1 VGVMKTAALAVLLVA
16 AAAGCGGSDDDAP
29 SREDFAGSANRI
41 CREAE
46 AKVNEIAEQTRA
58 RPGLDPDE
66 AAIEVLE
73 RGTEAYRPYMDR
85 LRDLAAPEDLRD
97 DWDAFLDGVQ
107 EAFDLFPRLAAAT
120 RSRDREELSE
130 LTTRFAQI
138 AGDTRPFAQEH
149 GLTDC
154 LPEN

>member
-1 VGVMKTAALAVLLVA
+1 MKRTVLALLLVA
-16 AAAGCGGSDDDAP
+16 LAAGCGGSDDDAP
-29 SREDFAGSANRI
+29 SGDEFADSANRI

-46 AKVNEIAEQTRA
+46 ARIAEIVEETRGRA
-58 RPGLDPDE
+58 GLDPDE

-73 RGTEAYRPYMDR
+73 RGTEAYGPYMDR
-85 LRDLAAPEDLRD
+85 LRDLTPPEDLRGE
-97 DWDAFLDGVQ
+97 WESFLDGVQ

-149 GLTDC
+149 GLADC